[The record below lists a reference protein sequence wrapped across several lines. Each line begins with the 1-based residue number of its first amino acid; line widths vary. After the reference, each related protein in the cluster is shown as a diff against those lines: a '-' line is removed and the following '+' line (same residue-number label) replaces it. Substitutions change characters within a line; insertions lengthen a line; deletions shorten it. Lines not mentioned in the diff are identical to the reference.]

1 MKGSTTKIEYPL
13 YNVCFKMKNGE
24 EKIVRKEVS
33 LQQALASIRKFDRIL
48 VTQRSEVK
56 DVHYCFLV
64 PLMNKIPY
72 YDAEKQKICYLS
84 KQYHPFF

>member
-1 MKGSTTKIEYPL
+1 MSNQTNRISFPL
-13 YNVCFKMKNGE
+13 YNFCFKMKNGE

-33 LQQALASIRKFDRIL
+33 LQQGLASIRKFDRIL

-64 PLMNKIPY
+64 PLMDKFPY

-84 KQYHPFF
+84 K